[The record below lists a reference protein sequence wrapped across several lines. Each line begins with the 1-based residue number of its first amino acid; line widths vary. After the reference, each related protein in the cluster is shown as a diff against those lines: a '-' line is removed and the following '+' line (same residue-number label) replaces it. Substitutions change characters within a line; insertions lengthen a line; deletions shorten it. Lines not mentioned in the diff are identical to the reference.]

1 MNTLGMVVICVP
13 KVRFGDVVQEVKHK
27 IDRNNN
33 PYEFYVAGDHMDTA
47 DLTIHRH
54 GCFATDD
61 VGPAFVREFK
71 KGQVLYGS
79 RRTYLKKVAVADF
92 DGVTANTTF
101 VLETKNPD
109 IFLQSLLPFV
119 MLTDSFTEWSVKRS
133 KGSTNPYV
141 LFSDLADFEF
151 ELPNIEEQRRVS
163 DVLWASFHLR
173 ERYEGL
179 IQQCDALVQ
188 SQFVEMFGDAAIDV
202 CCWPV
207 ERMDSVFSITSSSRI
222 LKSEWKSN
230 GNIPFIRV
238 RDMVQLANGEPLTNE
253 FFVSEE
259 FYNSRPEEEKT
270 RGGDIIV
277 SATSTI
283 GKTYVIKDGER
294 FYFKDADVLLFRKK
308 KPINGTFFTY
318 GLNMPTLWNQIESGL
333 GSTTVAHFLISKA
346 CKLLQPMPPM
356 ELQERFATIVDQTDK
371 SKLAIRQALESL
383 EKSRKAIMT
392 KIFG

>member
-1 MNTLGMVVICVP
+1 MP
-13 KVRFGDVVQEVKHK
+13 KVRFGDVVREVKHN

-33 PYEFYVAGDHMDTA
+33 PYESYVAGDHMDTA
-47 DLTIHRH
+47 DLTIHRR

-109 IFLQSLLPFV
+109 IFLQTLLPFV

-151 ELPNIEEQRRVS
+151 ELPDIEEQRRVS
-163 DVLWASFHLR
+163 DVLWACFRLR
-173 ERYEGL
+173 EHYEGL

-188 SQFVEMFGDAAIDV
+188 SQFVEEIQSLIDADATVPLDDLIDDDR
-202 CCWPV
+202 P
-207 ERMDSVFSITSSSRI
+207 ITYGI
-222 LKSEWKSN
+222 LKPGTGFAGGIPVVKVKDMRDGIIDESDLLLTSPDIDQAYQRSKLRAGDLLISIRGSIGRMAEVPDSLQDA
-230 GNIPFIRV
+230 NITQDTARLSVKPAYNRV
-238 RDMVQLANGEPLTNE
+238 YLRGVLESAPMQRDM
-253 FFVSEE
+253 
-259 FYNSRPEEEKT
+259 EKNI
-270 RGGDIIV
+270 RGVAVKGIN
-277 SATSTI
+277 I
-283 GKTYVIKDGER
+283 GYLR
-294 FYFKDADVLLFRKK
+294 NL
-308 KPINGTFFTY
+308 PI
-318 GLNMPTLWNQIESGL
+318 
-333 GSTTVAHFLISKA
+333 
-346 CKLLQPMPPM
+346 PMPGRDRQDA
-356 ELQERFATIVDQTDK
+356 LAQLYIQTDK

-383 EKSRKAIMT
+383 EKSRSAIMT
-392 KIFG
+392 KVFG

>member
-1 MNTLGMVVICVP
+1 MP
-13 KVRFGDVVQEVKHK
+13 KVRFGDVVREVKHN

-33 PYEFYVAGDHMDTA
+33 PYESYVAGDHMDTA
-47 DLTIHRH
+47 DLTIHRR

-109 IFLQSLLPFV
+109 IFLQTLLPFV

-151 ELPNIEEQRRVS
+151 ELPDIEEQRRVS
-163 DVLWASFHLR
+163 DVLWACFRLR
-173 ERYEGL
+173 EHYEGL

-188 SQFVEMFGDAAIDV
+188 SQFVEMFNPVVSMQNEWAKYSLSEMADVGSSKRVFVDELKPEGVPFFRGTEVGALAEGETITPELFITEEHYETLKALSGAVTKGDLLL
-202 CCWPV
+202 P
-207 ERMDSVFSITSSSRI
+207 SICPDGRI
-222 LKSEWKSN
+222 WQVNTDK
-230 GNIPFIRV
+230 P
-238 RDMVQLANGEPLTNE
+238 
-253 FFVSEE
+253 
-259 FYNSRPEEEKT
+259 
-270 RGGDIIV
+270 
-277 SATSTI
+277 
-283 GKTYVIKDGER
+283 
-294 FYFKDADVLLFRKK
+294 FYFKDGRVLWIHPKQQV
-308 KPINGTFFTY
+308 INSTYLLYCLKTIFAEKYDEIASGTTFAELKIFS
-318 GLNMPTLWNQIESGL
+318 LKALQISL
-333 GSTTVAHFLISKA
+333 
-346 CKLLQPMPPM
+346 PPL
-356 ELQERFATIVDQTDK
+356 ELQQRFEFLVQNTDK

-383 EKSRKAIMT
+383 EKSRSAIMT
-392 KIFG
+392 KVFG